1 MQAHTQPYSFQG
13 LSFTRSSGSITSR
26 FCKNFE
32 TKRQVQDMILNIIT
46 SSDNKTDNDVFKD
59 LITKV
64 SNLIKENKSGIRA
77 QLVVNILTDEL
88 SKLHSHQ
95 NYFGQK
101 NHFLIN
107 LEGSSK
113 LNGDSKEALK
123 KAVASTIDA
132 IVNRSDD
139 LALEDSAVVKAI
151 KEPLVKCYAKGYD
164 EIFADVIEE
173 DAVHLDV
180 AENKLTAWI
189 YQVPEELTVRQRIA
203 DHLTITNG
211 THIFKGDLYLS
222 HTGITSLPEG

>member
-13 LSFTRSSGSITSR
+13 LSFTRSSGSKTSR

-64 SNLIKENKSGIRA
+64 SDLIKENKSAIGA

-95 NYFGQK
+95 NCFGQK

-107 LEGSSK
+107 LEGSFK

-123 KAVASTIDA
+123 KAVASTID
-132 IVNRSDD
+132 
-139 LALEDSAVVKAI
+139 
-151 KEPLVKCYAKGYD
+151 
-164 EIFADVIEE
+164 
-173 DAVHLDV
+173 
-180 AENKLTAWI
+180 
-189 YQVPEELTVRQRIA
+189 
-203 DHLTITNG
+203 
-211 THIFKGDLYLS
+211 
-222 HTGITSLPEG
+222 